1 MGWGVL
7 DKSEEKTLV
16 FFVYFEWFVVQIS
29 TAFLVTEKNRLLPRK
44 ARKTRKVADGFVGVG

>member
-44 ARKTRKVADGFVGVG
+44 ARKTRKVADGFVGV